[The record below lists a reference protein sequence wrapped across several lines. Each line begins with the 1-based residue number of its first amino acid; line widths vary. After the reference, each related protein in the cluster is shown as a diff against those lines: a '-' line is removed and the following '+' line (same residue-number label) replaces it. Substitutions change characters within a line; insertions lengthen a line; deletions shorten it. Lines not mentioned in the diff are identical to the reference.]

1 MFSGLPV
8 GLGLGFGLVIL
19 VALMATLF
27 WCTERGNKREKSGE
41 KPEIWMKSSKKSK
54 KLEKSDKTRKGK
66 LESTSMYEEDKSYT
80 TVDVIPNGNHH
91 CGDKKKKKGG
101 LGKIKRIESEEAEYL
116 DYNEQKMRIRSES
129 EGEYLSEEDY
139 GDGYGGYQDIR
150 GDLAKKSKPA
160 LGRASTEEA
169 YENDTNDVHQD
180 IRGSLAKKP
189 KPALAREST
198 EEAYENDTNGGSYQD
213 IRGSLAKKP
222 KPGLE
227 RASTEETRARGSLT
241 KKLKLTRASTEE
253 TYENDTELKH
263 QNFANKRQ
271 ETTDDDT
278 YENGENYYI
287 YQ

>member
-150 GDLAKKSKPA
+150 GGLAKKPKPA

-169 YENDTNDVHQD
+169 YENDTN
-180 IRGSLAKKP
+180 GA
-189 KPALAREST
+189 
-198 EEAYENDTNGGSYQD
+198 SYQD